1 MQWSQ
6 SETTMGDSMRISKS
20 QARELGQAL
29 LDAADSDHQ
38 MQIVYLDY
46 THIVAVPTLNNE
58 HVTGGGIVVEHT
70 AGVDDRTTEPILE
83 NNVFPLFA

>member
-1 MQWSQ
+1 
-6 SETTMGDSMRISKS
+6 MRISKA

-29 LDAADSDHQ
+29 LDAADSDHHK

-58 HVTGGGIVVEHT
+58 HVTGGGYLVEHT
-70 AGVDDRTTEPILE
+70 IGYDDRTTEPIPDE
-83 NNVFPLFA
+83 NVFPLFG